1 MVVHGVQEQKWN
13 RSTSNSGLS
22 KLLLMQRYE
31 DTFQKLWCHI
41 KEVTL
46 LEIVIK
52 LNVVFY
58 MRMFM

>member
-31 DTFQKLWCHI
+31 DTFQKLWYHI
-41 KEVTL
+41 KEATL

-58 MRMFM
+58 MHMFM